1 MIEKIIEAKK
11 IEVAGLRRSSFG
23 LRKRPVRKLAFDGPI
38 NIIAELKRKSP
49 SAGFI
54 GEIDD
59 ARIVAY
65 SRYARAISV
74 LTDSAFFGGSYEFLD
89 RVAGS
94 TDLPLLCK
102 DFVIDPKQID
112 RAYAAGADLV
122 LLIARILTGAQLE
135 LLYSHA
141 WGLGLSCLVEIHERE
156 ELDAIAGLDADMVG
170 VNARDLD
177 TLEIDLERAGQTL
190 SCVTAPV
197 RIAESGIRS
206 RHDIERM
213 GRSGANGFLVGEALM
228 RSKEPAATLEE
239 LLHG

>member
-1 MIEKIIEAKK
+1 MIEKIVEAKK
-11 IEVAGLRRSSFG
+11 IEVEGLRGLSFG
-23 LRKRPVRKLAFDGPI
+23 PRKRPVRKLAFDGPV

-54 GEIDD
+54 GEIDE

-65 SRYARAISV
+65 TRYARAISV
-74 LTDSAFFGGSYEFLD
+74 LTDSTFFGGSYEFLEH
-89 RVAGS
+89 VAGS

-102 DFVIDPKQID
+102 DFVIDRKQID

-122 LLIARILTGAQLE
+122 LLIARVLTGAELE
-135 LLYSHA
+135 MLYSHA
-141 WGLGLSCLVEIHERE
+141 GDLGLSCLVEIHERQ
-156 ELDAIAGLDADMVG
+156 ELDRIGGLDPDIVG

-177 TLEIDLERAGQTL
+177 TLNIDLEKAARTL
-190 SCVTAPV
+190 SYVTAPV

-206 RHDIERM
+206 RQDIESM
-213 GRSGANGFLVGEALM
+213 GKAGANGFLVGETLM
-228 RSKEPAATLEE
+228 RSKEPAATFEE

>member
-11 IEVAGLRRSSFG
+11 LEVGGLKRSSFG
-23 LRKRPVRKLAFDGPI
+23 PRKRPVRKLALDGPV

-54 GEIDD
+54 GEIDE
-59 ARIVAY
+59 ARIAAY

-89 RVAGS
+89 HVAGS
-94 TDLPLLCK
+94 TDLPVLCK
-102 DFVIDPKQID
+102 DFVIDPKQMD

-122 LLIARILTGAQLE
+122 LLIARILTGAELE

-141 WGLGLSCLVEIHERE
+141 RDLGLSCLVEIHERE
-156 ELDAIAGLDADMVG
+156 ELDAIVGLDPDMVG

-177 TLEIDLERAGQTL
+177 TLEIDLEKAAQTL
-190 SCVTAPV
+190 SLVRAPV

-228 RSKEPAATLEE
+228 RSKEPAATFEE

>member
-1 MIEKIIEAKK
+1 MIERIVEKK
-11 IEVAGLRRSSFG
+11 KLEVEGLVGQSFG
-23 LRKRPVRKLAFDGPI
+23 PRQRPVRKLAFDGPV

-54 GEIDD
+54 GEIDEG
-59 ARIVAY
+59 RIGAY

-74 LTDSAFFGGSYEFLD
+74 LTDSFFFGGSYKFLD
-89 RVAGS
+89 RVAAM

-102 DFVIDPKQID
+102 DFIIDRKQID

-122 LLIARILTGAQLE
+122 LLIARMLTAAQLE
-135 LLYSHA
+135 SLYRHA
-141 WGLGLSCLVEIHERE
+141 RDLGLSCLVEIHGRE
-156 ELDAIAGLDADMVG
+156 ELDRIAGIDPEIVG
-170 VNARDLD
+170 VNSRDLD
-177 TLEIDLERAGQTL
+177 TLGIDLEKAARTL
-190 SCVTAPV
+190 ACVTSPM

-213 GRSGANGFLVGEALM
+213 AKAGANGFLVGETLM
-228 RSKEPAATLEE
+228 RSKEPAATFEE

>member
-11 IEVAGLRRSSFG
+11 LEVGGLRRLSFG
-23 LRKRPVRKLAFDGPI
+23 PRKRPVRKLAFDGPV

-54 GEIDD
+54 GEIDE
-59 ARIVAY
+59 ARIAAY

-102 DFVIDPKQID
+102 DFVIDQKQID

-122 LLIARILTGAQLE
+122 LLIARILTRAQLE
-135 LLYSHA
+135 MLYSHA
-141 WGLGLSCLVEIHERE
+141 RDLGLSCLVEIHEAE
-156 ELDAIAGLDADMVG
+156 ELDGIAGLGPDIVG

-177 TLEIDLERAGQTL
+177 TLEIDLERAAQTL

-206 RHDIERM
+206 RRDVERM
-213 GRSGANGFLVGEALM
+213 GKAGANGFLVGEALM
-228 RSKEPAATLEE
+228 RSKEPAALLAE